1 MKLAK
6 TVSESAVKLHH
17 FMMPEHANMLGDVHG
32 GIIMK
37 MVDEA
42 GALCAIRH
50 AQRPAVTVAIDSMTF
65 RSPVKVGDVLTL
77 TAHLNYVGTS
87 SMEVEIH
94 VVAENP
100 LTGELT
106 HTNSAF
112 AVYVALADDEH
123 PVGVPQLTLES
134 AEEVARFEAAEHRQQ
149 QRRTR
154 RAETPRKL
162 G

>member
-1 MKLAK
+1 MKSAK
-6 TVSESAVKLHH
+6 TVSESAIKLHH
-17 FMMPEHANMLGDVHG
+17 FMSQEHANLLGDVHG

-37 MVDEA
+37 LVDEA

-50 AQRPAVTVAIDSMTF
+50 AQRPAVTVAIDSMIF

-77 TAHLNYVGTS
+77 TAQLNYVGTS

-106 HTNSAF
+106 HTNSAL

-123 PVGVPQLTLES
+123 PVSVPRLILET
-134 AEEVARFEAAEHRQQ
+134 AEEQSRYAAGEQRQR
-149 QRRTR
+149 QRR
-154 RAETPRKL
+154 AQKQP
-162 G
+162 